1 MHSMFPLQGN
11 NAFNV
16 LSIPR
21 GSSLPEDHPGANGRR
36 YFTIQRI
43 NGTGAQGSGLG
54 CGHQH
59 TLEDSDRVKKNS
71 VQRILL
77 KEDKERKKSV
87 VRFSLLILLE
97 AHPCMGKTGVRM
109 ASPQELLTLTSRS
122 RSAVSCW
129 LHRHLHKDWKFVLSR
144 FLILISRLFR
154 RSSNGLG
161 RTGTCPNRSPITP
174 RRQARPPSRR
184 LNIRQSQG

>member
-1 MHSMFPLQGN
+1 
-11 NAFNV
+11 
-16 LSIPR
+16 
-21 GSSLPEDHPGANGRR
+21 
-36 YFTIQRI
+36 
-43 NGTGAQGSGLG
+43 LG

-97 AHPCMGKTGVRM
+97 AHPCMGKTGVGL
-109 ASPQELLTLTSRS
+109 ASPQDLPLRHGQDT
-122 RSAVSCW
+122 CW

-184 LNIRQSQG
+184 VNTRQSQG